1 MMRES
6 NAVLWDAIA
15 FAARAHRYQ
24 IRKDGQTPYVSH
36 VFRVAMILRHVF
48 GIDDERILAAAVL
61 HDTIEDTL
69 TDRDELIE
77 HFGPE
82 VADWVA
88 VLTKDKRLPE
98 PERETAYIAAVCAAD
113 WPVHVI
119 KLADLYD
126 NIQDSKHF
134 PSAKREQS
142 LAKWKACLEAL
153 GRCVSQKTADAH
165 QFVAEQIAKC
175 RAG

>member
-1 MMRES
+1 MMGDAH
-6 NAVLWDAIA
+6 AVLWDAIA
-15 FAARAHRYQ
+15 FAARAHRHQ
-24 IRKDGQTPYVSH
+24 VRKDGVTPYVSH
-36 VFRVAMILRHVF
+36 VYRVAMILRHVF
-48 GIDDERILAAAVL
+48 GIVDERILAAAVL

-82 VADWVA
+82 IAGWVA

-98 PERETAYIAAVCAAD
+98 PEREAAYIAAVCAAD

-134 PSAKREQS
+134 PPAKREQS
-142 LAKWKACLEAL
+142 LVKWKGYVDAL
-153 GRCVSQKTADAH
+153 GSHCTDKTLSAHSKVLQMIDA
-165 QFVAEQIAKC
+165 K
-175 RAG
+175 